1 MSKIFDMNELSV
13 YIEIK
18 RIYMCGFNV
27 LFVYVLLGILILSMF
42 MKCNVFLG
50 DGM

>member
-1 MSKIFDMNELSV
+1 MSKSFDRNELSEC
-13 YIEIK
+13 IEIK
-18 RIYMCGFNV
+18 RIYMCGFSV

-42 MKCNVFLG
+42 MKCNVCLG